1 MNLEELK
8 TELEKLNDKD
18 FDQLIQFVKDR
29 KLINQYTSIL
39 VDALEKKYSNSFVC
53 PICGSVH
60 VVRNGH
66 YKNGTQKYLCKE
78 CHKAFSPYRDT
89 ILENTKLHPVTWLK
103 YLIIM
108 NEDEDLRDC
117 AQYAGVSLK
126 GSFYMRHKIMN
137 ALSHE
142 MDNVKLSGI
151 IELDEMSVYISYSGN
166 HQKQDKSKKLPR
178 KSYKRGRKGKKYNHD
193 SEYTDEIQIACAADR
208 NGNLFLKVAEVG
220 TTTLNKDQVIKA
232 YSQHI
237 NDNGILCTDGLFVYR
252 TLAREKNMTHFV
264 FTSKSK
270 EKRGLYHINHIN
282 YIHKKIREYMRRHTG
297 ISSKY
302 LNEYLSL
309 ISYFIKK
316 EIHNIHDDFVD
327 LFSCIC
333 DFRRTNYIG
342 TGFITDI
349 ISLG

>member
-8 TELEKLNDKD
+8 VELEKLDDND
-18 FDQLIQFVKDR
+18 FDQLIRFVKDH
-29 KLINQYTSIL
+29 KLINDYTSIL
-39 VDALEKKYSNSFVC
+39 IDALEKKYSHSLAC

-60 VVRNGH
+60 IVKNGH
-66 YKNGTQKYLCKE
+66 YKNGTQKYLCKQ
-78 CHKAFSPYRDT
+78 CLKTFSAYKDT
-89 ILENTKLHPVTWLK
+89 ILENTKLHPVIWLK

-142 MDNVKLSGI
+142 MENVKLSGI
-151 IELDEMSVYISYSGN
+151 IELDEMSMNISYSGN
-166 HQKQDKSKKLPR
+166 HQKQDKNKKLPR
-178 KSYKRGRKGKKYNHD
+178 KPYKRGRKGKTHNHD
-193 SEYTDEIQIACAADR
+193 SEYTDEILIASAIDR
-208 NGNLFLKVAEVG
+208 SGHLFLKVAEVG
-220 TTTLNKDQVIKA
+220 TTILNKDQIIKA
-232 YSQHI
+232 YSDHI
-237 NDNGILCTDGLFVYR
+237 KENSILCTDGLFAYR
-252 TLAREKNMTHFV
+252 ALAREKKMTHFA
-264 FTSKSK
+264 FKSKSK
-270 EKRGLYHINHIN
+270 EKRGIYHINHIN
-282 YIHKKIREYMRRHTG
+282 YVHKKIREYMNKHAG

-309 ISYFIKK
+309 ISYFFKK
-316 EIHNIHDDFVD
+316 DIHNIHDDFVD

-333 DFRRTNYIG
+333 DFRRSNYIG
-342 TGFITDI
+342 TGFITDT